1 MFSQQNAHFLQQEN
15 KFPDEYNC
23 KKNIG
28 QTLQLNAAR
37 DQGLSLQTC
46 CEEKK
51 YIYSWVYLSKREVWE
66 NRSISMIDNCK
77 SCASLVRAKIFAH
90 HWSEW
95 KYCVSRKI
103 ASLGTSLHRCASP
116 MQEGKNASPEK
127 SYTNQFEISATERWY
142 NLRPIMKEDIYI
154 YMHQCASPMQ
164 GEKCIPRKLHVEK
177 SNSTNQ
183 FEISAS

>member
-1 MFSQQNAHFLQQEN
+1 MNTTA
-15 KFPDEYNC
+15 

-46 CEEKK
+46 CEENK
-51 YIYSWVYLSKREVWE
+51 YIESWVYLSKIEVWE

-154 YMHQCASPMQ
+154 YIYYTCIDALRQCKEKNASPENFML
-164 GEKCIPRKLHVEK
+164 KSLIVPINLRSPRHRDDAICIRDLK
-177 SNSTNQ
+177 
-183 FEISAS
+183 